1 MKNLLCNAVLAA
13 MLLSGKK
20 ANLFESAFYRRSQNV
35 GISLW
40 QGALICW

>member
-1 MKNLLCNAVLAA
+1 MLLGVE
-13 MLLSGKK
+13 LLSGKK
-20 ANLFESAFYRRSQNV
+20 ANLFESAFYHRSQNV